1 MRKALN
7 VSLGL
12 IVRRQ
17 MSQEYLQHQH
27 HHWGLALAMPVPL
40 NYKHLTT
47 AQQRCLGSGSL
58 R

>member
-17 MSQEYLQHQH
+17 MSQEYLQH
-27 HHWGLALAMPVPL
+27 HHWGLVLAMPVLL

-47 AQQRCLGSGSL
+47 AQQRCLGSGNL